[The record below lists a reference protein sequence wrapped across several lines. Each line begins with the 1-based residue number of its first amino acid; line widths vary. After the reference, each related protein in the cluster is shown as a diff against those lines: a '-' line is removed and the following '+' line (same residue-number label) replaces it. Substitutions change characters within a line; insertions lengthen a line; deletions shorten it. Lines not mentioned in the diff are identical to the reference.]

1 MAEIT
6 LSREH
11 SMQILN
17 NPDASRDARVIAA
30 CAVAL
35 FECSDDGQT
44 AVSTRQIGHKLL
56 RMSAAALDDA
66 AEEEC
71 QGERSDG

>member
-6 LSREH
+6 LKREE
-11 SMQILN
+11 SMKILN
-17 NPDASRDARVIAA
+17 NPDATHDARVIAA
-30 CAVAL
+30 CAMAL

-44 AVSTRQIGHKLL
+44 AVSTRQIAHKLL

-66 AEEEC
+66 AEEEI